1 MENVVEQFFSR
12 RSMLVLPL
20 AFLLSAATAGAQP
33 RPSSVSTQLSVTGE
47 VRHSLALSVD
57 DLRGIANRRGA
68 AEVGGYGGLRLT
80 DLLEEA
86 DIRRDQPRALR
97 RTYVVARA
105 TDGYQAVFSWG
116 ELFNSPV
123 GPKVLI
129 AIERDGEPLRDG
141 EGRIALV
148 SLADD
153 KIGAR
158 HVKWLSRIEVRRVP
172 E

>member
-1 MENVVEQFFSR
+1 MR
-12 RSMLVLPL
+12 RLVLGAALL
-20 AFLLSAATAGAQP
+20 AAQALAQE
-33 RPSSVSTQLSVTGE
+33 RPSSVSTQLSVSGE
-47 VRHSLALSVD
+47 VERALVLSVE
-57 DLRGIANRRGA
+57 DLGRIAARRGR
-68 AEVGGYGGLRLT
+68 AEGGGYAGPRLV

-116 ELFNSPV
+116 ELFNSPL

-129 AIERDGEPLRDG
+129 AIERDGKPLRDG

-153 KIGAR
+153 SIGAR
-158 HVKWLSRIEVRRVP
+158 HVKWLNRIDVRRVP

>member
-1 MENVVEQFFSR
+1 MKALLLGVL
-12 RSMLVLPL
+12 LV
-20 AFLLSAATAGAQP
+20 AAPAHAQE

-47 VRHSLALSVD
+47 VQKALTLTLDQLLAV
-57 DLRGIANRRGA
+57 AKRRGTA
-68 AEVGGYGGLRLT
+68 REGGYGGLRLV

-97 RTYVVARA
+97 RTYVVATA

-116 ELFNSPV
+116 ELFNSPL
-123 GPKVLI
+123 GPRVLV
-129 AIERDGEPLRDG
+129 AFERDGAPLRDG
-141 EGRIALV
+141 EGQFALV

-153 KIGAR
+153 KPGPR
-158 HVKWLSRIEVRRVP
+158 HVKWLVRIDVRRVP